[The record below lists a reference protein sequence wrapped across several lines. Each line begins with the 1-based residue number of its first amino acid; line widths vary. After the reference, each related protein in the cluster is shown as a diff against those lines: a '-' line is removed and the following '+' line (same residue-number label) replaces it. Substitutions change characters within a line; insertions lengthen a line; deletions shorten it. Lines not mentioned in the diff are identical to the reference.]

1 VFLVHATIL
10 AGDGWGWIHVFTQNF
25 SGWATSKAS
34 KPDPGIENIGDIH
47 ASLGILVRLK
57 AVLVRPKAHLVR
69 PKMHLV
75 RPKAV
80 LVRLKAH
87 LVRPKTNLTL
97 LLRTVWGGAATAAT
111 PLHFL
116 CLFWPKSFSCR
127 GLKPKED
134 FEKRARM

>member
-47 ASLGILVRLK
+47 ASLGILVRL
-57 AVLVRPKAHLVR
+57 
-69 PKMHLV
+69 
-75 RPKAV
+75 KAV

>member
-1 VFLVHATIL
+1 LEQPVVSDAWSPSNI
-10 AGDGWGWIHVFTQNF
+10 IYF
-25 SGWATSKAS
+25 SVCATSKASKPEKAS

-87 LVRPKTNLTL
+87 LVRPKTQLD
-97 LLRTVWGGAATAAT
+97 ATAKNSLGWGRNSRYTAT
-111 PLHFL
+111 FFVSFL
-116 CLFWPKSFSCR
+116 AEVFLLQR
-127 GLKPKED
+127 VEAQRRL
-134 FEKRARM
+134 